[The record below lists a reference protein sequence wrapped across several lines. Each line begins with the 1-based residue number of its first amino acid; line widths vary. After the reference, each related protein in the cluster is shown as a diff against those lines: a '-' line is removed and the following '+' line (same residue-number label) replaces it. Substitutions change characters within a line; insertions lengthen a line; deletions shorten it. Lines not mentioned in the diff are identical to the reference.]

1 MDINE
6 LLDQIHLMSS
16 LGDLAKITP
25 GYYPRYSRVFQLK
38 DCPYRRTGIIEGW
51 SECLHQFMGFEN
63 DAVHPLVQPSEML
76 DFKCADDQQ
85 YSACLIT
92 ADHTAP
98 DFALRY
104 PLTARYLTSC
114 ANYEMDDDLL
124 KIEPIVRSGLRE
136 AVNMKKVIIST
147 QGDIC
152 HAMLDTN
159 AHVVST
165 KETYLCT
172 FYKDDLD
179 TLKAYTALF
188 NSKLITYLFYKQIKD
203 KRPYKQ
209 KRIEILENMPI
220 PYKSGDYTILE
231 CLADCLFYLSS
242 ADAKQLSYRIDNDRI
257 RYYLL
262 MMLDMVVYEMYFPE
276 YMQQKGIDV
285 IRHMLMAPCMFTM
298 MDIKDR
304 TLQTYE
310 WFQKSDNRVR
320 INIDLLDLRSP
331 NLLYPI
337 HSFTP
342 DEQD

>member
-1 MDINE
+1 MDIKE

-16 LGDLAKITP
+16 LGGLAEITP
-25 GYYPRYSRVFQLK
+25 GYYPRCSRVFQLR

-51 SECLHQFMGFEN
+51 SECLHQYMGFEN

-85 YSACLIT
+85 YSTCLIT

-98 DFALRY
+98 DFSLRY

-114 ANYEMDDDLL
+114 ANYEMDNDLL
-124 KIEPIVRSGLRE
+124 KIEPIVRSRLRK

-147 QGDIC
+147 HGDVC
-152 HAMLDTN
+152 HAMLDN
-159 AHVVST
+159 KAHVVST

-172 FYKDDLD
+172 FPADDFD

-188 NSKLITYLFYKQIKD
+188 NSKFISYLFYKQIEDNKLG
-203 KRPYKQ
+203 KQ
-209 KRIEILENMPI
+209 KRIEILENIPI
-220 PYKSGDYTILE
+220 PYKSEDYTILE

-242 ADAKQLSYRIDNDRI
+242 AKAEQLSYRIDNERI
-257 RYYLL
+257 RYHL
-262 MMLDMVVYEMYFPE
+262 MKILDMVVYEMYFPE

-285 IRHMLMAPCMFTM
+285 IKYMLTAPCMFTM

-304 TLQTYE
+304 TKQTYE

-320 INIDLLDLRSP
+320 VNIDLLDLRSP
-331 NLLYPI
+331 ELLYPI
-337 HSFTP
+337 HTFTP